1 MVLVIIIVIVIVL
14 NEPLLRGV
22 GVQKRLGDTDLD
34 QSFSPQLLPTS
45 MAKLKYCCRCR
56 WLTVFLMVLCCMVRT
71 ALLHNAL
78 FPR

>member
-1 MVLVIIIVIVIVL
+1 MVMFIIIVIVIIL

-22 GVQKRLGDTDLD
+22 GVQKRLED
-34 QSFSPQLLPTS
+34 SFSPQLLPTS
-45 MAKLKYCCRCR
+45 VAKLKYRCRCR